1 MVKKWLLLFHPD
13 KCRVMR
19 LGNRTDMPF
28 NYTLDN
34 TVLDHTE
41 LEKDLGI
48 NFDNKLKFSSHIN
61 SITKKA
67 NSVMG
72 IVRRCFR
79 YMDEDMF
86 KKLYKGIVRPHLE
99 YGVPIWNPHYKK
111 DIRQLEGVQRRATKQ
126 INTIK
131 NLSYPERLRRLAI
144 PTLLYRHLRGDMIEV

>member
-1 MVKKWLLLFHPD
+1 MHVTVALLLFHPD

-19 LGNRTDMPF
+19 IGSRPDIPF

-34 TVLDHTE
+34 TALDHTE
-41 LEKDLGI
+41 SEKDLGI
-48 NFDNKLKFSSHIN
+48 NFDNRLKFSSHIN

-67 NSVMG
+67 NSVMC

-79 YMDEDMF
+79 YMYEDIF

-111 DIRQLEGVQRRATKQ
+111 DIRQLEGGTEKAHET
-126 INTIK
+126 
-131 NLSYPERLRRLAI
+131 
-144 PTLLYRHLRGDMIEV
+144 D